1 MEAADLASLLHSM
14 AKMRVRWQT
23 VNDKAKFRQSVLTEI
38 ENKVAK
44 MDSVSLSNVIW
55 YSR

>member
-14 AKMRVRWQT
+14 AKMRVRWPT